1 MSVQELHGSV
11 VTFQLGNLTS
21 RLLSTPMKWNDRAF
35 EFFLTMRRA
44 WVKLRA
50 LTGQEKLLAPGMEN
64 EVSFPQ

>member
-1 MSVQELHGSV
+1 
-11 VTFQLGNLTS
+11 
-21 RLLSTPMKWNDRAF
+21 MKWNDRAF

-64 EVSFPQ
+64 EVSFPQW